1 LQVTPSP
8 APPDSPT
15 PEEVRS
21 AVERLLRSPQ
31 FAASPRAARF
41 LRFIVETTLEG
52 RQDSLKEYVLGVEV
66 FDRSAAF
73 DPATDTIVRVEAV
86 KLRKRL
92 QAYYSGSG
100 RHEPVIIEVPKG
112 AYIPQFQRGATDT
125 PAPAPEPIPVAVLPF
140 ASLSQTDAEEQ
151 WCDGLTEEILSV
163 LSRVPRLRVVSRT
176 SAFAFKGQ
184 AKDVREIGRDLCAS
198 WIVEGSVRT
207 HDNRVRISA
216 RLTDTMTGFYL
227 WSSTTEHVLN
237 DSWAVQQEVA
247 RSILAAVHAESAQAS
262 KRAPNRRH
270 SENPEAFELYLRGR
284 QLLDRFE
291 LSSQQEALEVFK
303 TASAVD
309 DQYPLP
315 LLGIARCSLNL
326 MVLGVVPPKVVVPT
340 VKATLRHAIS
350 LDPDLAEAYSLLGT
364 LIARHEW
371 KWAEAEEYHRI
382 ALRLSPHGAEVHD
395 EYATA
400 FLAPLG
406 RMDEALAE
414 NRAARQLDPFSPQ
427 LSRNYILILLLAR
440 RLADAARACRRSLE
454 QQPDDGYVRVLLAVS
469 LHGQGQFEE
478 ALAHYERVYR
488 DDPSLQHEAY
498 IANIRALLGDRAPA
512 NQMIARL
519 REQSREEW
527 VPAMLLVWLHIH
539 VGQFEEAMEALEQA
553 CANQEYEL
561 QLVNTGY
568 GFDAL
573 RNHPRFRA
581 ILQKTGFR

>member
-1 LQVTPSP
+1 MTPSR
-8 APPDSPT
+8 APQELPP

-66 FDRSAAF
+66 FDRSVAF

-100 RHEPVIIEVPKG
+100 QNDPVIIEVPKG
-112 AYIPQFQRGATDT
+112 AYVPQFQRGATER
-125 PAPAPEPIPVAVLPF
+125 PARDPEPIPVAVLPF
-140 ASLSQTDAEEQ
+140 ASLSQTEAEEQ
-151 WCDGLTEEILSV
+151 WCDGLTDEILSL

-207 HDNRVRISA
+207 HDTRVRVSA
-216 RLTDTMTGFYL
+216 RLTDTATGFYL
-227 WSSTTEHVLN
+227 WSSTTEHVLT
-237 DSWAVQQEVA
+237 DSWAVQQEIA
-247 RSILAAVHAESAQAS
+247 RTIMAAVHAESAQTQ
-262 KRAPNRRH
+262 KRGPNRRH
-270 SENPEAFELYLRGR
+270 SEDPEAFELYLRGR

-291 LSSQQEALEVFK
+291 LSSQQGALEVFK
-303 TASAVD
+303 TASTAD

-326 MVLGVVPPKVVVPT
+326 AVLGVVRPKVIVPT

-382 ALRLSPHGAEVHD
+382 ALRLNPHGAEVHD
-395 EYATA
+395 EYATS

-406 RMDEALAE
+406 RMDEALGE

-427 LSRNYILILLLAR
+427 LSRNYIMILMLAR
-440 RLADAARACRRSLE
+440 RLPDASRECRRWLE
-454 QQPDDGYVRVLLAVS
+454 QQPDDGYVRLLLAVA
-469 LHGQGQFEE
+469 LHGQGRLEE
-478 ALAHYERVYR
+478 ALSHYERVYR

-498 IANIRALLGDRAPA
+498 TANVRALLGDRAPA
-512 NQMIARL
+512 QQMIARL
-519 REQSREEW
+519 GERSRQEW
-527 VPAMLLVWLHIH
+527 VPAMVLVWLHLH
-539 VGQFEEAMEALEQA
+539 VGQVQEAMEALEQA

-568 GFDAL
+568 GFDPL

-581 ILQKTGFR
+581 ILEKTGFR